1 MNCDICDSPIE
12 EDNGDIIGEFGI
24 CPVAFCVWC
33 ISSMTDMVIQLQGF
47 DDIDTLEERI
57 EILKEEQ
64 DEKDYNCEI
73 CRNEIFKFCNCKPV
87 VNRQEN

>member
-1 MNCDICDSPIE
+1 MKCNICDSLIE
-12 EDNGDIIGEFGI
+12 EDNGDIVGEFGI

-33 ISSMTDMVIQLQGF
+33 ISSMTDMVVQLQGF

-64 DEKDYNCEI
+64 AEKDYNCEI

-87 VNRQEN
+87 VNRKET